1 MQTNVNNKAAAH
13 QVTFRTSDGSLDVA
27 RIKRDFPIL
36 NQQVHGHRLVY
47 LDNAA
52 TSQKPQAVIDAI
64 TAYYRRQNANIHRGL
79 HFLAEEATAAYE
91 RTREHVAHFL
101 GGVDRQEIIFTRGT
115 TEGINLLAYTWG
127 EENISEGDEIVITEM
142 EHHANLVPWVM
153 LAQRKGAMLKRIPLT
168 LCGHLDLSNIDEI
181 ITPRC
186 KLLAM
191 SHMSNVL
198 GTINPLAELAEEA
211 HKVGALVLGDGAQ
224 AAPHMPVNL
233 KDLNV
238 DFYSLSSHKMLGPTG
253 VGVLYGRKE
262 LLDRMPPFNFG
273 GEMIDQVSFDRIT
286 WAELPHK
293 FEAGTPDIA
302 NVVAYDAALTY
313 LEQLGMENVR
323 RHEIELTSYTIER
336 LSELKDL
343 VVQGPQ
349 EAEQRG
355 GAISFTDP
363 TIHPHDI
370 STFLDS
376 RGIAIRAGHHCC
388 QPLMRLMGLVATA
401 RASLYVYNDEADID
415 TLVEALK
422 EMRSYFGV

>member
-1 MQTNVNNKAAAH
+1 MHTNLNNKTTARPPD
-13 QVTFRTSDGSLDVA
+13 VLTSDGSLDVA

-52 TSQKPQAVIDAI
+52 TSQKPQSVIDAI
-64 TAYYRRQNANIHRGL
+64 TAYYKRQNANIHRGL

-91 RTREHVAHFL
+91 QTREHAARFI
-101 GGVDRQEIIFTRGT
+101 GGVDRQEIVFTRGT

-127 EENISEGDEIVITEM
+127 EENIGEGDEIVISEM

-153 LAQRKGAMLKRIPLT
+153 LAQRKGATLRRIPLT
-168 LCGHLDLSNIDEI
+168 VCGHLDLSNIDDI
-181 ITPRC
+181 ITSRC
-186 KLLAM
+186 KLLAI

-198 GTINPLAELAEEA
+198 GTINPVAELAEKA
-211 HKVGALVLGDGAQ
+211 HKVGALVLADGAQ
-224 AAPHMPVNL
+224 AAPHMPVDVR
-233 KDLNV
+233 DLGV
-238 DFYSLSSHKMLGPTG
+238 DFYALSSHKMLGPTG

-262 LLDRMPPFNFG
+262 LLDQMPPFNFG
-273 GEMIDQVSFDRIT
+273 GEMIDQVYFDKVT

-302 NVVAYDAALTY
+302 NVVAFDAALTY
-313 LEQLGMENVR
+313 LEQLGMENIR
-323 RHEIELTSYTIER
+323 RHEIELTAYALER
-336 LSELKDL
+336 LSELEGL
-343 VVQGPQ
+343 ELQGPR

-355 GAISFTDP
+355 GAVSFVDP
-363 TIHPHDI
+363 NIHPHDI

-376 RGIAIRAGHHCC
+376 RGVAVRAGHHCC
-388 QPLMRLMGLVATA
+388 QPLMRLMGIVATA
-401 RASLYVYNDEADID
+401 RASLYVYNDEADVD
-415 TLVEALK
+415 ALVEALK

>member
-1 MQTNVNNKAAAH
+1 MHTNLNNKLTA
-13 QVTFRTSDGSLDVA
+13 QPLDLRTSDGSLDVA

-52 TSQKPQAVIDAI
+52 TSQKPQSVIDAI
-64 TAYYRRQNANIHRGL
+64 TAYYKRQNANIHRGL

-91 RTREHVAHFL
+91 HTREHVAQFL
-101 GGVDRQEIIFTRGT
+101 GGVDRREIIFTRGT
-115 TEGINLLAYTWG
+115 TEGVNLLAYTWG
-127 EENISEGDEIVITEM
+127 EENISKGDEIVITEM

-153 LAQRKGAMLKRIPLT
+153 LAQRKGATLKRIPLT
-168 LCGHLDLSNIDEI
+168 LCGYLDLSDIDEI

-186 KLLAM
+186 KLLAL

-198 GTINPLAELAEEA
+198 GTINPVAELAEKA
-211 HKVGALVLGDGAQ
+211 HRVGALVLGDGAQ
-224 AAPHMPVNL
+224 AAPHMPVNV

-253 VGVLYGRKE
+253 VGVLFGRAE

-273 GEMIDQVSFDRIT
+273 GEMIDQVSFDKIT

-302 NVVAYDAALTY
+302 NVVAFDAALTY
-313 LEQLGMENVR
+313 LEQLGMENIR
-323 RHEIELTSYTIER
+323 RHEIELTAYTMER
-336 LSELKDL
+336 LSELDGL
-343 VVQGPQ
+343 EVQGPR
-349 EAEQRG
+349 EAGQRG
-355 GAISFTDP
+355 GAISFIDP
-363 TIHPHDI
+363 NIHPHDI

-388 QPLMRLMGLVATA
+388 QPLMRLMGIVATA
-401 RASLYVYNDEADID
+401 RASLYVYNDENDVNALI
-415 TLVEALK
+415 EALK